1 MLFHVTVDHSPETC
15 PVVNN
20 TPEKRIT
27 AEGAEK
33 AGVKLVLALGGS
45 AQHCTFYVVETDD
58 TNKLYDFLNPAL
70 SWAKCDIMP
79 VREQ

>member
-1 MLFHVTVDHSPETC
+1 MLFHVTVGHSPETRG
-15 PVVNN
+15 VVNN

-33 AGVKLVLALGGS
+33 AGVKLVLALGGRP
-45 AQHCTFYVVETDD
+45 QHCMFYVVETDD

>member
-20 TPEKRIT
+20 TPKKRIT
-27 AEGAEK
+27 AEGSEK
-33 AGVKLVLALGGS
+33 AGVKLVPALGGR
-45 AQHCTFYVVETDD
+45 AQHCTIYVVETDD
-58 TNKLYDFLNPAL
+58 INMLYDFLNPAL

-79 VREQ
+79 VR